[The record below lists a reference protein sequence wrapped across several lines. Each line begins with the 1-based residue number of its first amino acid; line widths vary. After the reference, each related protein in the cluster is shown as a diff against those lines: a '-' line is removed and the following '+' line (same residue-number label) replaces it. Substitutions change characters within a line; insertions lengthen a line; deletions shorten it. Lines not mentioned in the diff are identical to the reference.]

1 MLTTQRKQ
9 YLMDLL
15 RRDGQVVAKAVSE
28 ALGLS
33 EDTIRR
39 DLRELAREGLLQRV
53 HGGALP
59 AMPASP
65 ALADFGARERI
76 SQDAKAAIGRAAA
89 ALVVPGQVLLVDGGT
104 TSGHLVRS
112 LAPDLRATVVTHSPS
127 VALALLGHER
137 IEVIMLGGR
146 LYRHSVVGVGA
157 ATLEAI
163 GQVRADL
170 CFLGVSSIDPEAG
183 LSTGDFEEAA
193 VKRAMWRAAAH
204 TVVLASPEK
213 LATSSPFR
221 IAGAD
226 EIGAIVVAHGTD
238 EGLLARYRA
247 LGVGV
252 HVAQPE

>member
-39 DLRELAREGLLQRV
+39 DLRELAREGMLQRV

-59 AMPASP
+59 ALPASP
-65 ALADFGARERI
+65 ALADFDARVRI
-76 SQDAKAAIGRAAA
+76 SPDTKAAIGRAGA
-89 ALVVPGQVLLVDGGT
+89 ALVKPGQVVLVDGGT
-104 TSGHLVRS
+104 TTGHLVRH
-112 LAPDLRATVVTHSPS
+112 LAPGLRATVLTHSPS
-127 VALALLGHER
+127 VALALLGHEG

-163 GQVRADL
+163 AQVRADL
-170 CFLGVSSIDPEAG
+170 CFLGVSSIDPDAG

-213 LATSSPFR
+213 LATASPYR

-226 EIGAIVVAHGTD
+226 QIGALVVARGTD
-238 EGLLARYRA
+238 EALLARYRA
-247 LGVGV
+247 LGVTV
-252 HVAQPE
+252 HVAGA

>member
-15 RRDGQVVAKAVSE
+15 RRDGQVVARAVSE

-59 AMPASP
+59 VLPASP
-65 ALADFGARERI
+65 ALADFGARAQI
-76 SQDAKAAIGRAAA
+76 SAHAKAAIGRAAA
-89 ALVVPGQVLLVDGGT
+89 ALVAPGQVLFVDGGT
-104 TSGHLVRS
+104 TSGHLVRA

-127 VALALLGHER
+127 VALALMEHAR

-163 GQVRADL
+163 AQVRADL

-193 VKRAMWRAAAH
+193 VKRALWRASAQ

-213 LATSSPFR
+213 LSTASPYR
-221 IAGAD
+221 IAGAG
-226 EIGAIVVAHGTD
+226 EIAAIVVAHGTD
-238 EGLLARYRA
+238 EALLARYRA
-247 LGVGV
+247 LGVAV
-252 HVAQPE
+252 HVAQA